1 MNECA
6 SHGLLDSFSAFPFEN
21 CLGLIKRIIRSDHN
35 PLAQLVR
42 RLSEYDFLGM
52 NSFIYKTKESFTWPC
67 IRQGL
72 ADSVV
77 LLREGLFVKIISQTE
92 DDTYYQKITGVGDF
106 YKEPLPSSAV
116 GVFEVQHLNDQVM
129 QQPKNLFPSPKKCF
143 IVPYCSKFI
152 IMPLIHQ
159 LYQFNS
165 AFHLVRSIIYIC
177 T

>member
-116 GVFEVQHLNDQVM
+116 GVFEGQHLNDQVV
-129 QQPKNLFPSPKKCF
+129 QQPKNLFPSLKKCF
-143 IVPYCSKFI
+143 LYHIVLSLLLC
-152 IMPLIHQ
+152 H
-159 LYQFNS
+159 
-165 AFHLVRSIIYIC
+165 
-177 T
+177 